1 MSKRAIVVVDIQN
14 DYFPGGKYELVGIDK
29 AAANAARVIETARAK
44 GDRII
49 HVQHIF
55 PSEDAPFFAPDSEG
69 VEINPVVAPREGET
83 VVVKNHP
90 NSFLKTDLKKILD
103 ADGIEEV
110 VIVGAMSH
118 MCIDATTRAASD
130 YGYKTTV
137 VQDACATRDLEHE
150 SITVPAA
157 SVQAT
162 MMSALGFA
170 YATITNTD
178 TYTMQNH

>member
-1 MSKRAIVVVDIQN
+1 MSKRAIVVVDLQN

-29 AAANAARVIETARAK
+29 AAENAARVIAAARES
-44 GDRII
+44 GDRVI

-55 PSEDAPFFAPDSEG
+55 PSQDAPFFTPDSEG
-69 VEINPVVAPREGET
+69 ITINPVVAPRDSET

-90 NSFLKTDLKKILD
+90 NSFLKTDLKQILD

-110 VIVGAMSH
+110 VVVGAMSH

-130 YGYKTTV
+130 YGYKVSV

-150 SITVPAA
+150 GVTVPAA
-157 SVQAT
+157 SVQAA

-170 YATITNTD
+170 YATITDTQ
-178 TYTMQNH
+178 TYTAE